1 MQTGWLTKVVPTQ
14 NLPAEKLN
22 LRRSRHGSAKD
33 VHNQTSVGHIERLD
47 ILAYQLPELG
57 YDYDALEPAI
67 DTRTMMLHHSKH
79 HQAYIHQLNMAIAP
93 HGNLQDRSIEDL
105 LIHIDDA
112 PEEIRGV
119 IRDSGGGHANHEL
132 YWKTIG
138 PPCGDKPVG
147 ILEEAIRQRF
157 GTLESLK
164 KELTEAAARVFGS
177 GWTFLAVDPWTRKL
191 EVMSLPNQDVV
202 VLHGKSA
209 VLACDVWEH
218 SYYLKYENRRPE
230 YLKAFWDVVQW
241 EAVSRRFESVLE
253 QSLISA
259 V

>member
-1 MQTGWLTKVVPTQ
+1 MFTTEHLFFITLVTIG
-14 NLPAEKLN
+14 A
-22 LRRSRHGSAKD
+22 G
-33 VHNQTSVGHIERLD
+33 IERLET
-47 ILAYQLPELG
+47 LGYQLPELG

-67 DTRTMMLHHSKH
+67 DVQTMMLHHSKH

-93 HGNLQDRSIEDL
+93 YSNLQNRSIEDL
-105 LIHIDDA
+105 LTHIDDA

-119 IRDSGGGHANHEL
+119 IRNSGGGHANHEL

-138 PPCGDKPVG
+138 PPSGDKPSGV
-147 ILEEAIRQRF
+147 LAEAIRQGF
-157 GTLESLK
+157 GTLESLQ
-164 KELTEAAARVFGS
+164 KELTEAAVKVFGS
-177 GWTFLAVDPWTRKL
+177 GWAFLAIDPSTRKM

-202 VLHGKSA
+202 ILHGKSA
-209 VLACDVWEH
+209 LLACDVWEH

-241 EAVSRRFESVLE
+241 EAVSRRLESVLD

-259 V
+259 A

>member
-1 MQTGWLTKVVPTQ
+1 MRKLPIAWLTKAIPTRNQ
-14 NLPAEKLN
+14 RLERFN
-22 LRRSRHGSAKD
+22 LRRSRYWSARD
-33 VHNQTSVGHIERLD
+33 IHNRPCWLYRKAGYM
-47 ILAYQLPELG
+47 AYQLPELG

-67 DTRTMMLHHSKH
+67 DARTMMLHHSKH

-93 HGNLQDRSIEDL
+93 HRNLQDRSIEDL
-105 LIHIDDA
+105 LIHIDEA

-119 IRDSGGGHANHEL
+119 ILECGGGHANHEL

-177 GWTFLAVDPWTRKL
+177 GWAFLA
-191 EVMSLPNQDVV
+191 
-202 VLHGKSA
+202 
-209 VLACDVWEH
+209 
-218 SYYLKYENRRPE
+218 
-230 YLKAFWDVVQW
+230 
-241 EAVSRRFESVLE
+241 AVSYTHL
-253 QSLISA
+253 
-259 V
+259 

>member
-1 MQTGWLTKVVPTQ
+1 MFTTEHLFLITLVTIGAGT
-14 NLPAEKLN
+14 
-22 LRRSRHGSAKD
+22 
-33 VHNQTSVGHIERLD
+33 ERLD
-47 ILAYQLPELG
+47 KLAYQLPELG

-67 DTRTMMLHHSKH
+67 DAKTMMLHHGKH

-93 HGNLQDRSIEDL
+93 HSNLHNRSIEDL
-105 LIHIDDA
+105 LTHIDDA
-112 PEEIRGV
+112 PEEIREV
-119 IRDSGGGHANHEL
+119 IRHSGGGHANHEL

-138 PPCGDKPVG
+138 PPSGNKPAGV
-147 ILEEAIRQRF
+147 LAEAIRQGF
-157 GTLESLK
+157 GTLESLQ
-164 KELTEAAARVFGS
+164 KELTEAAVKVFGS
-177 GWTFLAVDPWTRKL
+177 GWAFLAIDPWTRKM

-209 VLACDVWEH
+209 LLACDVWEH

-241 EAVSRRFESVLE
+241 EAVSRRLESVLD

-259 V
+259 A

>member
-1 MQTGWLTKVVPTQ
+1 M
-14 NLPAEKLN
+14 
-22 LRRSRHGSAKD
+22 
-33 VHNQTSVGHIERLD
+33 
-47 ILAYQLPELG
+47 AYQLPELG

-93 HGNLQDRSIEDL
+93 HRNLQDRSIEDL
-105 LIHIDDA
+105 LIHIDEA

-119 IRDSGGGHANHEL
+119 ILECGGGHANHEL

-147 ILEEAIRQRF
+147 ILAEAIRQRF
-157 GTLESLK
+157 GTMESLM
-164 KELTEAAARVFGS
+164 KELTEAALRVFGS
-177 GWTFLAVDPWTRKL
+177 GWAFLAANPRTQKL
-191 EVMSLPNQDVV
+191 EVLSLPNQDVV
-202 VLHGKSA
+202 FLHGKSA
-209 VLACDVWEH
+209 LLTCDVWEH

>member
-1 MQTGWLTKVVPTQ
+1 
-14 NLPAEKLN
+14 
-22 LRRSRHGSAKD
+22 
-33 VHNQTSVGHIERLD
+33 
-47 ILAYQLPELG
+47 LAYQLPELG

-67 DTRTMMLHHSKH
+67 DAKTMMLHHGKH

-93 HGNLQDRSIEDL
+93 HSNLQDRSIEDL
-105 LIHIDDA
+105 LMHIDDA

-119 IRDSGGGHANHEL
+119 IRNSGGGHANHEL

-138 PPCGDKPVG
+138 PPSGDRPTG
-147 ILEEAIRQRF
+147 ILAEAIRQGF
-157 GTLESLK
+157 GSLESLQTQ
-164 KELTEAAARVFGS
+164 LTEAAVKVFGS
-177 GWTFLAVDPWTRKL
+177 GWAFLAIDPWTRKM

-202 VLHGKSA
+202 LLHGKSA
-209 VLACDVWEH
+209 LLACDVWEH

-241 EAVSRRFESVLE
+241 EAVSRRLESVLD

-259 V
+259 A

>member
-1 MQTGWLTKVVPTQ
+1 
-14 NLPAEKLN
+14 
-22 LRRSRHGSAKD
+22 
-33 VHNQTSVGHIERLD
+33 
-47 ILAYQLPELG
+47 LAYQLPELG

-67 DTRTMMLHHSKH
+67 DAKTMMLHHGKH

-93 HGNLQDRSIEDL
+93 HSNLQDRSIEDL
-105 LIHIDDA
+105 LMHIADA

-119 IRDSGGGHANHEL
+119 IRNSGGGHANHEL

-138 PPCGDKPVG
+138 PPSGDRPTG
-147 ILEEAIRQRF
+147 ILAEAIRQGF
-157 GTLESLK
+157 GSLESLQTQ
-164 KELTEAAARVFGS
+164 LTEAAVKVFGS
-177 GWTFLAVDPWTRKL
+177 GWAFLAIDPWTRKM

-202 VLHGKSA
+202 LLHGKSA
-209 VLACDVWEH
+209 LLACDVWEH

-241 EAVSRRFESVLE
+241 EAVSRRLESVLD

-259 V
+259 A